1 VDHRSAESGGEPD
14 RGRVE
19 GVVVDDV
26 VLVLAHSRVDAG
38 ERALGRGRRTIGGAG
53 SSIERGAQRP
63 VVDSGVDNRN
73 AWNLGSGRRVEVNFV
88 TSADKPTRE
97 VGNEGL

>member
-1 VDHRSAESGGEPD
+1 MDHRSAQSGGEPD

-26 VLVLAHSRVDAG
+26 VLVLAHSGVDAG
-38 ERALGRGRRTIGGAG
+38 ERALGRGRRAIGGAG

-63 VVDSGVDNRN
+63 VVDSGVDDRN
-73 AWNLGSGRRVEVNFV
+73 AWNVRSGGRVEVDLV
-88 TSADKPTRE
+88 TSADQPARK

>member
-1 VDHRSAESGGEPD
+1 MDHRSAQSGGEPD

-26 VLVLAHSRVDAG
+26 VSVLAHSRVDTG
-38 ERALGRGRRTIGGAG
+38 ERALGRGRRAIGGAG

-63 VVDSGVDNRN
+63 VVDSGVDDRN
-73 AWNLGSGRRVEVNFV
+73 AWNLGSGRRVEVNLV
-88 TSADKPTRE
+88 TSTDKPARE
-97 VGNEGL
+97 IGNEGL